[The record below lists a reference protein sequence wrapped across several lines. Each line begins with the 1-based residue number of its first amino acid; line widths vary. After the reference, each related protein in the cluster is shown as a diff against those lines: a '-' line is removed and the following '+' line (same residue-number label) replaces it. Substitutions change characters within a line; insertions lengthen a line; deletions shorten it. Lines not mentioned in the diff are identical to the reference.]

1 MEKKIISEFYI
12 ASEVP
17 EGGVT
22 LFTLTQDGVL
32 AEKSKISMPS
42 PSWTEVI
49 GGRVCAV
56 LRDREAGE
64 AYAEYSIPTGRRVYG
79 PIPTRGVSVCHFA
92 KDGDDVYCANYT
104 TGSVLHIRDGRS
116 VLHAHEVPRDG
127 ELGPDR
133 GRQERPHCHQCL
145 LSPDRRFLLV
155 CDLGLDS
162 VFVYDRD
169 MNFVSKGKVPGG
181 HGARHAIFS
190 PDGRTLYVLAEMGS
204 SVTAF
209 EWDGEAGRLTYREN
223 LAVCPDHEGLTDA
236 ASIVL
241 SKDGRHLYASNRGTA
256 NKIAHV
262 TTEGGLRLV
271 SLVPSGGDHPRAI
284 SLVGGGRFLV
294 VCNSFSDNLSLFSVG
309 EDGELTWVRDHA
321 IPHPLCVNEI

>member
-1 MEKKIISEFYI
+1 MADPIISEFYI
-12 ASEVP
+12 ASEIP
-17 EGGVT
+17 DGGVT
-22 LFTLTQDGVL
+22 LFTLTADGRL
-32 AEKSKISMPS
+32 AAKSKIPMPS

-64 AYAEYSIPTGRRVYG
+64 AYAEYSIPTGRLVFG

-92 KDGDDVYCANYT
+92 KDGADVYCANYT
-104 TGSVLHIRDGRS
+104 TGSVLHIRDG
-116 VLHAHEVPRDG
+116 LPTLYPHEVPRDG

-145 LSPDRRFLLV
+145 FSPGKRFVLI
-155 CDLGLDS
+155 CDLGLDT

-169 MNFVSKGKVPGG
+169 MRLVSKGKVPSG
-181 HGARHAIFS
+181 HGVRHAIFS
-190 PDGRTLYVLAEMGS
+190 PDGKTLYALAEMGS

-209 EWDGEAGRLTYREN
+209 DWDGEAGTLSFREN
-223 LAVCPDHEGLTDA
+223 LAVCPGHDGLTDA

-256 NKIAHV
+256 NTIAHV
-262 TTEGGLRLV
+262 TTDGGLKLV
-271 SLVPSGGDHPRAI
+271 SLTASSGDHPRAI

-294 VCNSFSDNLSLFSVG
+294 VCNTFSDNLTLFSVG
-309 EDGELTWVRDHA
+309 EDGELAHVGDFP
-321 IPHPLCVNEI
+321 IPRPLCVNEI